1 MLKSELRKSS
11 ASSILIRESKEVI
24 FSWWI
29 TCSLAVSMGFSECTR
44 KANSE
49 GKRNLTLKIMD
60 PNVMFEVLTELF
72 WELEA
77 LCITSTK
84 TSGHVKFSYNFRSV
98 GRGLSKNGKTEKVDL
113 QHWLEAIRDI
123 VMDTFFTS
131 TTLNGYIVKEK
142 NPSSTSWTFEK
153 ARKLILSRNVLNQ
166 DSSNSASSIFSGSPL
181 VQSKVV
187 DFLRIQRSSELT
199 HKLSPVGQD
208 ILSDNSEVVDFVED
222 SGKVKVILEDGRQ
235 FEGDVLVRMNGIWSK
250 TFDVSDKKERLLKQ
264 FGSWCSEVVALISE
278 TPEDMVLQRVI
289 SSWRVEHT
297 TLLGD
302 AGHPM
307 EPNLFQGGCMAIEV
321 IRVDLGPAYNCFFTC
336 YRASRRTVIFPH
348 DSDTKGIT
356 TYGYVVAMR
365 AQSKPPGPSVVGED
379 QYSLPSSPT
388 SSAMPEISGKS
399 SVKWACNI
407 KVLGVPH
414 QESLWTTRLFVSAAT
429 RSTVGGSSQV
439 SGSALLYMAQSIFY
453 SGLIL
458 NDSNRGLGD
467 GSSISAVAAPQR
479 GSV

>member
-84 TSGHVKFSYNFRSV
+84 TSGYVKFSYNFRSV

-235 FEGDVLVRMNGIWSK
+235 FE
-250 TFDVSDKKERLLKQ
+250 DKKERLLKQ

-407 KVLGVPH
+407 K
-414 QESLWTTRLFVSAAT
+414 EARLFVSAAT

>member
-60 PNVMFEVLTELF
+60 PNVMFEVLTGLF
-72 WELEA
+72 RLEVGC
-77 LCITSTK
+77 LRM
-84 TSGHVKFSYNFRSV
+84 VKRKKLIYNI
-98 GRGLSKNGKTEKVDL
+98 GLK
-113 QHWLEAIRDI
+113 QQIHDI

-153 ARKLILSRNVLNQ
+153 VRKLILSRNVLNQ
-166 DSSNSASSIFSGSPL
+166 DSSNSASSILSGSPL

-321 IRVDLGPAYNCFFTC
+321 IRVDLGPAYNCFFTG

-365 AQSKPPGPSVVGED
+365 AQSEPPGPSVVGED

-399 SVKWACNI
+399 CVKWACNI
-407 KVLGVPH
+407 K
-414 QESLWTTRLFVSAAT
+414 EARLFVSAAT